1 MKASNR
7 ESIDIPNSPGVYFF
21 KQGKD
26 ILYIGKATNL
36 NQRTRSYFNPKLME
50 MRGPLI
56 VKMVDESTTIEFRE
70 TDSALEALLLESSL
84 IKKHQPPYN
93 SREKDDKSYNYV
105 VITDEDF
112 PRVFPVRKRQL
123 DILRGK
129 KEKLLHVFGP
139 FPQGQL
145 LHEALNIIRKIFP
158 FYGKKGRGSY
168 AHEFYQQLG
177 LEPNSAN
184 ESSLKERYQENIA
197 YIAMFF
203 EGKKR
208 SIIQHLKKR
217 MMMYA
222 DALEFEKAQSV
233 KFQINALE
241 YIKDIA
247 LMKRDFEL
255 GTEREF
261 VRIEAYDIAHH
272 QGDAM
277 IGVMVV
283 HNGFE
288 IDSSEHRL
296 FIIRSVD
303 TSNDT
308 AALTETLT
316 RRLKHTQWTYP
327 NIIVVDGGTAQKRVM
342 EKVLRE
348 HDLVIP
354 VVSVVKDDKHKA
366 KGIMGQKKIVEKYT
380 KEIIAINAESHR
392 FAINAHKRK
401 LRNNFLNT

>member
-1 MKASNR
+1 MNLAQRDTIS
-7 ESIDIPNSPGVYFF
+7 IPNTPGVYFF
-21 KQGKD
+21 KQGSD

-36 NQRTRSYFNPKLME
+36 NQRTRSYFNTHLME
-50 MRGPLI
+50 TRGPLI
-56 VKMVDESTTIEFRE
+56 VKMVDDANTIEFRE

-93 SREKDDKSYNYV
+93 SREKDNKSYNYV
-105 VITDEDF
+105 VITDEAL
-112 PRVFPVRKRQL
+112 PRVFSVRKRHL
-123 DILRGK
+123 DILRGR
-129 KEKLLHVFGP
+129 KEKLLHTFGP

-145 LHEALNIIRKIFP
+145 LREALGIIRKIFP

-168 AHEFYQQLG
+168 ANEFYKQLG
-177 LEPNSAN
+177 LEPDSDN
-184 ESSLKERYQENIA
+184 ESSLKERYRENIA

-208 SIIQHLKKR
+208 SIIQQLKKR
-217 MMMYA
+217 MMHYA
-222 DALEFEKAQSV
+222 DILAFEKAQVV
-233 KFQINALE
+233 KHQINALE

-261 VRIEAYDIAHH
+261 VRIEAYDISHH
-272 QGDAM
+272 QGDSM
-277 IGVMVV
+277 VGVMVV

-296 FIIRSVD
+296 FTIRSVER
-303 TSNDT
+303 SNDT

-316 RRLKHTQWTYP
+316 RRLKNTQWSYP
-327 NIIVVDGGTAQKRVM
+327 NVIVVDGALAQKRAM

-348 HDLVIP
+348 HHLSIP
-354 VVSVVKDDKHKA
+354 VMAVVKDEKHNA
-366 KGIMGQKKIVEKYT
+366 KGILGPQKISKKYSQ
-380 KEIIAINAESHR
+380 EIIAINAESHR
-392 FAINAHKRK
+392 FAINAHKKKQRK
-401 LRNNFLNT
+401 SFLG

>member
-1 MKASNR
+1 MKASER
-7 ESIDIPNSPGVYFF
+7 ETITIPNSPGVYFF
-21 KQGKD
+21 KQGND

-36 NQRTRSYFNPKLME
+36 NQRTRSYFNPQLME
-50 MRGPLI
+50 TRGPLI
-56 VKMVDESTTIEFRE
+56 VKMVDDATNIEWRE

-105 VITDEDF
+105 VITDEHF
-112 PRVFPVRKRQL
+112 PRVFSVRKRQL
-123 DILRGK
+123 DILRGR

-145 LHEALNIIRKIFP
+145 LREALNIIRKIFP

-168 AHEFYQQLG
+168 ANEFYQQLG
-177 LEPNSAN
+177 LEPSSDN
-184 ESSLKERYQENIA
+184 ESTLQERYRENIG

-208 SIIQHLKKR
+208 SIIKELKKK
-217 MMMYA
+217 MMNYA
-222 DALEFEKAQSV
+222 DALAFEKAQAV
-233 KFQINALE
+233 KYQINALE

-261 VRIEAYDIAHH
+261 IRIEAYDIAHH
-272 QGDAM
+272 QGDSM
-277 IGVMVV
+277 VGVMVV
-283 HNGFE
+283 HNGYE

-296 FIIRSVD
+296 FTIRSVEK
-303 TSNDT
+303 SNDT

-316 RRLKHTQWTYP
+316 RRLKNTQWTYP
-327 NIIVVDGGTAQKRVM
+327 NIVVVDGGVAQKRAM

-348 HDLVIP
+348 RQLTIP
-354 VVSVVKDDKHKA
+354 VVAVVKDEKHKA
-366 KGIMGQKKIVEKYT
+366 KGIMGQKKIVEKYS

-392 FAINAHKRK
+392 FALNAHQRK
-401 LRNNFLNT
+401 QRKQFFG